1 MPPLSRAR
9 GTTLLKAMRGR
20 RVLVLGDVMLDEFI
34 WGRVARISPEAP
46 VPVVEVT
53 GQSFHL
59 GGAGNVAA
67 NVRSLGGEPALLGVI
82 GEDEAGRRIEEALTK
97 TGIVSRLEVAGSG
110 RPTTVKTRIVAHN
123 QQVVRTDREDASDV
137 PGDTE
142 AAILEALRRELPS
155 SEALV
160 ISDYE
165 KGTVTASLLR
175 KTLPLA
181 RRQRVPVFVD
191 PKPRHFR
198 RYRGVALVTPNQVE
212 TEQATGLPLPDD
224 DALVAAGRRILSQL
238 GCRAVLVT
246 RGERGMSLLERGRR
260 PVHVPA
266 SAREVFD
273 VTGAGDSVIATMTL
287 AVVAGATLPEA
298 AVLANG
304 AAGVV
309 VGKVGTAQATPDEVL
324 AALRAGA

>member
-175 KTLPLA
+175 KTLALA

>member
-160 ISDYE
+160 ISDYQ
-165 KGTVTASLLR
+165 KGAVTASLLR
-175 KTLPLA
+175 KSLPLA

-212 TEQATGLPLPDD
+212 TEQAAGLPLPDD

-309 VGKVGTAQATPDEVL
+309 VGKVGTAQATPDELL
-324 AALRAGA
+324 ATLRAGA

>member
-1 MPPLSRAR
+1 MPAPSRTRAA
-9 GTTLLKAMRGR
+9 TLLKAMRGR
-20 RVLVLGDVMLDEFI
+20 RILILGDVMLDEFI

-67 NVRSLGGEPALLGVI
+67 NVRSLGGEAALAAVVGA
-82 GEDEAGRRIEEALTK
+82 DEAGGRIEEALAK
-97 TGIVSRLEVAGSG
+97 TGIASCLERAGSG
-110 RPTTVKTRIVAHN
+110 RPTTVKTRVVAHN
-123 QQVVRTDREDASDV
+123 QQVVRTDREDTSDV
-137 PGDTE
+137 DRETE
-142 AAILEALRRELPS
+142 AALVETLRRELPTC
-155 SEALV
+155 EALV
-160 ISDYE
+160 ISDYQ

-181 RRQRVPVFVD
+181 RRRGVPVFVD
-191 PKPRHFR
+191 PKPRHFL

-212 TEQATGLPLPDD
+212 TELATGLSLGDD
-224 DALVAAGRRILSQL
+224 DALVSAGRRILSQL
-238 GCRAVLVT
+238 RCRAALVT
-246 RGERGMSLLERGRR
+246 RGEHGMSLFERGRH
-260 PVHVPA
+260 PVHVSA

-273 VTGAGDSVIATMTL
+273 VTGAGDSVIATMAL

-298 AVLANG
+298 SVLANC

-324 AALRAGA
+324 ATLRGGA